1 MTGDE
6 TEGTQTVK
14 RDEKKEI
21 YKETDFKEV
30 IQKADELQ
38 ENYYNKKSVIESENK
53 LPNLSSGTW
62 VTGLAS
68 GEIVDMEI
76 DDQKDDL
83 ILDVRLSDVEDVHK
97 VRVKDRNTEYTE
109 NNELVRLLE
118 YYDIGE
124 GRIERLHGKN
134 INLQVNR
141 YALPS
146 NDWSEMSWKPYIP
159 TSLDSAGKTRHR
171 LNTALR
177 YLGYEGEFQKKSV
190 AVAFLGVSL
199 FWWSVLFGVAST
211 GFLAFNSV
219 PTSYG
224 PVVTL
229 VTIMSL
235 LMTIYTPLLTRII
248 KINWEKYL
256 EKRKIDNAL
265 KQKKED

>member
-1 MTGDE
+1 MPSDEGD
-6 TEGTQTVK
+6 GTQTVK
-14 RDEKKEI
+14 KDEKEQI

-38 ENYYNKKSVIESENK
+38 EDYYDKRSVIESEDK

-109 NNELVRLLE
+109 GNELVRLLE
-118 YYDIGE
+118 YYDIQE

-134 INLQVNR
+134 VNIQANR

-159 TSLDSAGKTRHR
+159 KSLDGIGKARHKI
-171 LNTALR
+171 NTALR

-190 AVAFLGVSL
+190 AVAFLMVSL

-211 GFLAFNSV
+211 GFLAFSSV
-219 PTSYG
+219 PSSYG
-224 PVVTL
+224 PVITL

-256 EKRKIDNAL
+256 QKRKIDNAL
-265 KQKKED
+265 KREQKD